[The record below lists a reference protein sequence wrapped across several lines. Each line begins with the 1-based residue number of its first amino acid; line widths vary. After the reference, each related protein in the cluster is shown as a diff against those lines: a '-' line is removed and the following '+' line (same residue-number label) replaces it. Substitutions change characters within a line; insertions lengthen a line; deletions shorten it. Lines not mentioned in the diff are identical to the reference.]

1 MKNEQVLCLKY
12 LDKYLAFLGIIMVSL
27 FILLHTHSKI
37 SFIYSDIIQLI
48 TPLIC
53 GVVYFGV
60 SRRIEPSINISF
72 RLIGLASFIW
82 AAGQMIWIY
91 DELVLGMV
99 SPFPGLAHAGF
110 TMSSLVLSIGI
121 FKRLSF
127 AKVKGQNYKILLNV
141 SILMTIVVAFLW
153 YFEIGPF
160 IAQWEVSLLGFLL
173 VFVEPVLQMGLIAA
187 MLFFLYSYESRMNL
201 TAFMYTLIGVICLV
215 IVNAKFVYD
224 IGRAVYQTGFILD
237 ALWPLAFVFLSLAA
251 LAEDGKHVLEDKKQQ
266 GYFKTKV
273 VLDTL
278 PYMAILSIPGLFT
291 INYYWPGNHIS
302 VIGILICSTLLL
314 ILVGVRQFLMI
325 RERDQMV
332 KRVED
337 SSKSLRKQIERLQWI
352 DDISNVFSN
361 TLDLNQLLKM
371 SIDQVQKLGI
381 CDGCWIGLYNQ
392 KNNVIE
398 CKAVSSSAKI
408 FFLELP
414 CVGLGSGLTGKV
426 GELKRP
432 IITNEPALHAYFENR
447 VDIHLSGYL
456 GLPLLVEKR
465 LLGVLILYNWKGIRK
480 FSFEDLRLM
489 LTLARSLAI
498 AIDNANLYQN
508 IQTTNMNTLVA
519 FARAIES
526 KSSYTQGHS
535 QRVADLSRKMALKLG
550 FEDKRVEN
558 LYQGALLHDIG
569 KIGVEDHILN
579 KKGFLTAE
587 EYTVIKRHPALG
599 IDIISPISQFKSI
612 IPMIH
617 AHHERNDGSGYPLG
631 LSGDEISLEAKI
643 ISVADTFD
651 AITSNRPYRGAQSYS
666 YALEEIE
673 RNTPTKYERNVVESL
688 KYIINEENKAD
699 KTS

>member
-1 MKNEQVLCLKY
+1 MKDEQVLCLKH
-12 LDKYLAFLGIIMVSL
+12 LDRCLVFLGISMIGL
-27 FILLHTHSKI
+27 FILLNADSKV

-48 TPLIC
+48 TSLIC
-53 GVVYFGV
+53 GLVYFCV
-60 SRRIEPSINISF
+60 SRRMESSIKISF
-72 RLIGLASFIW
+72 RLIGLASFLW

-91 DELVLGMV
+91 NELVLGRV
-99 SPFPGLAHAGF
+99 SPFPSLAHAGF
-110 TMSSLVLSIGI
+110 TMSSLLLSIGI

-127 AKVKGQNYKILLNV
+127 KKVKGQDYEILLNV

-153 YFEIGPF
+153 YFQIGPF
-160 IAQWEVSLLGFLL
+160 ITQREISLFWFIL
-173 VFVEPVLQMGLIAA
+173 VFVEPVLQVGLIAA
-187 MLFFLYSYESRMNL
+187 MLLFLYVYERQGNR
-201 TAFMYTLIGVICLV
+201 AVFMYTLLGLICLV
-215 IVNAKFVYD
+215 VVNAKFIYD
-224 IGRAVYQTGFILD
+224 IGRGVYQTGVILD

-251 LAEDGKHVLEDKKQQ
+251 ISEDTQHVLRERKQR
-266 GYFKTKV
+266 GYFNMKV
-273 VLDTL
+273 LLDIL
-278 PYMAILSIPGLFT
+278 PYMGILFIPVLFT
-291 INYYWPGNHIS
+291 INYYQPGNHIS
-302 VIGILICSTLLL
+302 VMGVSICSALLVV
-314 ILVGVRQFLMI
+314 LVGMRQVLMI
-325 RERDQMV
+325 KEHEQMV

-337 SSKSLRKQIERLQWI
+337 SSKSLHKQIQRLQWI
-352 DDISNVFSN
+352 DDISNDFSN

-371 SIDQVQKLGI
+371 SIQQVQKLDV

-392 KNNVIE
+392 KENVIE
-398 CKAVSSSAKI
+398 CKAVSSSARY
-408 FFLELP
+408 FFPELP
-414 CVGLGSGLTGKV
+414 CVALGSGLTGKV

-432 IITNEPALHAYFENR
+432 IMTNEPALHAYFENPFN
-447 VDIHLSGYL
+447 IPLSGYL
-456 GLPLLVEKR
+456 GLPLLVEKQ
-465 LLGVLILYNWKGIRK
+465 LIGVLILYNWEGTRK

-489 LTLARSLAI
+489 LTLVRSLAI
-498 AIDNANLYQN
+498 AIDNAYLYRN

-535 QRVADLSRKMALKLG
+535 QRVADLSRKIALQLG
-550 FEDKRVEN
+550 FEDKQVEN
-558 LYQGALLHDIG
+558 LYHGALLHDIG
-569 KIGVEDHILN
+569 KIGIEDRILN

-587 EYTVIKRHPALG
+587 EYTVIKHHPALG

-631 LSGDEISLEAKI
+631 LSGDEIPLEAKI

-673 RNTPTKYERNVVESL
+673 RNTPTKYERDVVETL
-688 KYIINEENKAD
+688 KYIIKEENKAD